1 MSRETLEEAIASI
14 REDSSAQDDYA
25 DRREEL
31 EWIVDQLCAME
42 DADFRRFIRSV
53 RYQRKALAC
62 RGGMEIDV

>member
-1 MSRETLEEAIASI
+1 MRRKTLEQAVAGI
-14 REDSSAQDDYA
+14 RSDIDQDGYA
-25 DRREEL
+25 ARREEL
-31 EWIVDQLCAME
+31 EWMVDQLCAMD